1 MYPLRKILVSALVL
15 ALSGIFAPA
24 IIAAPAAVAAAPE
37 NPTFRQFDNGRIRIG
52 SGAGEASVTATGVLR
67 GPQYHSPDG
76 NWYNLTIGN
85 NTLDSAIGV
94 GGDGTSSWNL
104 NGAILEGSVS
114 GVTFDYSEFVA
125 TEARGTGAIGYG
137 SITSTGT
144 TTVNGAPL
152 RVTNRYTLEAISGF
166 IRVTTSVTNLGEATA
181 TNIRTW
187 VGTRDDWIGNS
198 DASTKQRGSLTT
210 TEFVASTSTSERSPA
225 IKISTGSEGALFYS
239 TSPRANTQIAGCC
252 SFSNAYRA
260 DPLTNATQLYGDGS
274 YALFVRLDDLALN
287 QSDSYTWY
295 YAAGEISTL
304 TETISEVAQA
314 AATWSD
320 QSVTEIAENGQPY
333 SDGVSAS
340 GSGGIT
346 YSVLSGNLPDGIVL
360 DAESGTIAGTPTVNG
375 TYTFVVRATAVSGDS
390 TATSDS
396 PELSITVGER
406 PSFIDLTVLPLASAN
421 IPLADGVE
429 ASGYP
434 APTYSIVDGALP
446 TGLSLN
452 PVTGAISGTPTVRG
466 ASNFSIMATNALGS
480 TETPNL
486 SIAVTQ
492 APRITSIDGI
502 PVRVGRGIE
511 FSGSASTSDDV
522 DGFVVCSG
530 TLPPGITL
538 NSVTGMITGSATA
551 NGTYSF
557 VLRAANADGFVD
569 SDPISITVG
578 QAPVADDG
586 TVVSHAHSAEL
597 FIDGVSASG
606 YPLPTYSISDG
617 ALPEG
622 VTLNESTGEITGTPA
637 ATGVFNFT
645 VTAANEFGQTTLGSF
660 ELTITEAPGW
670 TDSELE
676 ASILRGVRYTDSI
689 VAHGTPSPT
698 YSVASGM
705 LPAGLTLNT
714 ATGELS
720 GTPTRLGE
728 YSFSIAATG
737 EGYRLT
743 TEVFEFS
750 IEQSPE
756 FTGTYSVASLIVGD
770 SLADNIVTTAWPAA
784 TFALSG
790 GRLPAG
796 VTLSPTTGA
805 LSGVPTETGTFP
817 FTVLATNARGS
828 AELTAT
834 IVVQPEPTP
843 IAPETPE
850 TTEPAA
856 ESPADTTIEFDIPI
870 GIDVV
875 GAPVVIHSSGL
886 APGAPFTI
894 TVRSTPQVVG
904 AGSVNDL
911 GEIGTTI
918 GIPGNL
924 EPGWHSITVDST
936 SVTGEPS
943 TEVIY
948 FEITESQILESIS
961 STPPTPAEEA
971 SSLTDDDEFYA
982 EQGIDPSTIVTTA
995 TVNAQVAQV
1004 ATVVASVA
1012 LVSAVAGAAGA
1023 AAAAGAAGAAGSSA
1037 GSARS
1042 MSARGT
1048 TSASSSSGSGA
1059 THKSA
1064 ESDTAESEEAD
1075 ADYGNLEADHDDF
1088 AHDES
1093 RWGDRLGLWKF
1104 SAIRAVDHLGA
1115 HLAESTSTLSPVLS
1129 RIINDGSYLR
1139 AMLGSISVLPYIA
1152 ALILGVLAV
1161 DPSAE
1166 NLAASALVVPMIA
1179 IVVLGV
1185 VDAFAGLIGVIAL
1198 TITSVIVHPIVGL
1211 GDVRYLLSVF
1221 ILGFAPIILATT
1233 FRKIRREPAGNRMDV
1248 WERIVDIAL
1257 IAFIASLTTVSLV
1270 SGVPAFAGA
1279 SVPLADHTMTIVV
1292 WVTAVAVARI
1302 GLEELAAAAFTA
1314 RLDAVNPTEVSGP
1327 GIVQQWVSLAVK
1339 YAVLVIMIGDMVGWG
1354 WHLWV
1359 GAAVIFL
1366 PGLLSLTLPELP
1378 TFAWITQ
1385 VMPGGLA
1392 ALLAATLIGNWST
1405 DSVTAVFGA
1414 LPNFDELSFVLI
1426 PLPVILMAVLG
1437 MFASEDDK
1445 WYRSRGL
1452 NSVYVLGGI
1461 VVFAATFWITDFIG
1475 SVTA

>member
-1 MYPLRKILVSALVL
+1 MNPLRKILVSALVL

-24 IIAAPAAVAAAPE
+24 LIAAPAVAAAPE

-94 GGDGTSSWNL
+94 GGDGSSNWNL
-104 NGAILEGSVS
+104 NGVILEGSVS
-114 GVTFDYSEFVA
+114 SVTFDYSEFIA

-152 RVTNRYTLEAISGF
+152 RVTNRYTLGADSGF

-198 DASTKQRGSLTT
+198 DVSTKQRGSLTT
-210 TEFVASTSTSERSPA
+210 TEFVASTSSSERSPA

-314 AATWSD
+314 AASWSD
-320 QSVTEIAENGQPY
+320 QSVTDIAENGQPY

-346 YSVLSGNLPDGIVL
+346 YSVLSGALPDGL
-360 DAESGTIAGTPTVNG
+360 TLNSESGSLTGTPSING

-396 PELSITVGER
+396 PELTIVVGER
-406 PSFIDLTVLPLASAN
+406 PTFTDMTVLPLASAD
-421 IPLADGVE
+421 IPLSDGVE
-429 ASGYP
+429 AAGYP
-434 APTYSIVDGALP
+434 SPTYSIVDGALP
-446 TGLSLN
+446 AGLSLDPN
-452 PVTGAISGTPTVRG
+452 TGAITGTPTVRG
-466 ASNFSIMATNALGS
+466 ASNFSIMATNAFGS

-486 SIAVTQ
+486 SIAVTRS
-492 APRITSIDGI
+492 PRINSIDGI
-502 PVRVGRGIE
+502 PVRVGRGAE
-511 FSGSASTSDDV
+511 FSGSMSTSDDV
-522 DGFVVCSG
+522 DGFVVSSG
-530 TLPPGITL
+530 SLPPGLSL
-538 NSVTGMITGSATA
+538 NSVNGVIAGTATS

-578 QAPVADDG
+578 QAPVIDDG
-586 TVVSHAHSAEL
+586 AVASSAHSSEL

-606 YPLPTYSISDG
+606 YPLPTYSIAEGS
-617 ALPEG
+617 LPEG
-622 VTLNESTGEITGTPA
+622 VTLNESTGEITGTPVT
-637 ATGVFNFT
+637 TGSFNFT
-645 VTAANEFGQTTLGSF
+645 ITAANEFGQITVGTFDLA
-660 ELTITEAPGW
+660 LTVAPGW

-676 ASILRGVRYTDSI
+676 VSILRGVRYTDSL
-689 VAHGTPSPT
+689 VAHGTPAPR
-698 YSVASGM
+698 YSVASGI
-705 LPAGLTLNT
+705 LPTGLTLNT
-714 ATGELS
+714 ETGELS
-720 GTPTRLGE
+720 GTPTRLGD
-728 YSFSIAATG
+728 YAFSIEASG

-743 TEVFEFS
+743 SDIFEFS
-750 IEQSPE
+750 IEQSPV
-756 FTGTYSVASLIVGD
+756 FTETYSVGSVIVGD
-770 SLADNIVTTAWPAA
+770 ALSDQVSTTAWPAA
-784 TFALSG
+784 SFSLSS
-790 GRLPAG
+790 GRLPTG
-796 VTLSPTTGA
+796 VILSSTTGA
-805 LSGVPTETGTFP
+805 LAGTPSEAGTFS
-817 FTVLATNARGS
+817 FAVLATNSRGT
-828 AELTAT
+828 AELHAT
-834 IVVQPEPTP
+834 IVVQTEPAPPT
-843 IAPETPE
+843 PETPE
-850 TTEPAA
+850 ITEPESETPA
-856 ESPADTTIEFDIPI
+856 ETTIQFDIPV

-875 GAPVVIHSSGL
+875 GAPVVIQSSGL

-904 AGSVNDL
+904 SGSVNEL

-936 SVTGEPS
+936 SVSGEAS
-943 TEVIY
+943 SEVIY
-948 FEITESQILESIS
+948 FEITESQILETIS

-982 EQGIDPSTIVTTA
+982 EQGIDPATIVTTA

-1023 AAAAGAAGAAGSSA
+1023 ASAAGSA
-1037 GSARS
+1037 GSAAG
-1042 MSARGT
+1042 SARTMTARGPAST
-1048 TSASSSSGSGA
+1048 NSASGSGSN
-1059 THKSA
+1059 HKSS
-1064 ESDTAESEEAD
+1064 ESGSAESEEAE
-1075 ADYGNLEADHDDF
+1075 ADYGNLEAEHDDF
-1088 AHDES
+1088 THGES
-1093 RWGDRLGLWKF
+1093 RWGDRLGMWKF
-1104 SAIRAVDHLGA
+1104 AALRAVDHIGA
-1115 HLAESTSTLSPVLS
+1115 RLAESTSALSPVLS

-1139 AMLGSISVLPYIA
+1139 AMLGSLSVLPYIA
-1152 ALILGVLAV
+1152 AAILGILAV
-1161 DPSAE
+1161 DPTAE
-1166 NLAASALVVPMIA
+1166 NLASSALVAPVIA
-1179 IVVLGV
+1179 ILVLGV
-1185 VDAFAGLIGVIAL
+1185 IDAFAGLVGVTAL
-1198 TITSVIVHPIVGL
+1198 TITSIIVHPITVL
-1211 GDVRYLLSVF
+1211 GDIRYLLSMF
-1221 ILGFAPIILATT
+1221 ILGFAPIIMATT
-1233 FRKIRREPAGNRMDV
+1233 FRKIRREPAGSRMDV

-1279 SVPLADHTMTIVV
+1279 SVPLADHTLTIVV

-1302 GLEELAAAAFTA
+1302 GFEELAAAAFTA

-1327 GIVQQWVSLAVK
+1327 GTVQQWLSLALK
-1339 YAVLVIMIGDMVGWG
+1339 YTVLVVMIGDMVGWG

-1366 PGLLSLTLPELP
+1366 PGILSLVLPELP
-1378 TFAWITQ
+1378 TFSWVAQ
-1385 VMPGGLA
+1385 LMPGGLA

-1405 DSVTAVFGA
+1405 DTVTSIFGA
-1414 LPNFDELSFVLI
+1414 LPNFDQLSFILI
-1426 PLPVILMAVLG
+1426 PLPVIVMAILG

-1445 WYRSRGL
+1445 WYRARGL

-1475 SVTA
+1475 SVTD